1 MEAGLHC
8 AGRSVAAQGL
18 CRLQGMPCLAGTRPW
33 QFSVY
38 SHRDRHFPFLVRETA
53 ETTGPARD
61 AARGRARLGRSRELQ
76 SRDTFVVEGQGG
88 EGRFRAVF
96 ARAYT
101 LPCLVLMGH
110 ANSAPRG
117 LLSSRSAGQQS
128 QQEVNKKMGETSEGR
143 REQDHPEVRR
153 PSRRR
158 CICIGRCREERH
170 PQHT

>member
-1 MEAGLHC
+1 MWRLHC

-18 CRLQGMPCLAGTRPW
+18 CRLQGMPCLAGTDRGS
-33 QFSVY
+33 SVCTLTEIAT
-38 SHRDRHFPFLVRETA
+38 FPFLVRETA

-143 REQDHPEVRR
+143 REEDHPEVRR

-158 CICIGRCREERH
+158 CICIGRCREERY